1 MAYYAL
7 IVLHLLYPCIFFVF
21 CHAEVKCPTRF
32 RSVFDICIHIG
43 PHRNFCKAQEY
54 CAAVGGE
61 LIRGSNFLA
70 LHKKTFPGMPEHYWI
85 GLTDLTHE
93 RGDSKSGW
101 QWSDGAFE
109 PASSELS
116 WKGNWFQESIR
127 DGVIQC
133 YFTGT
138 LCVVGV
144 INNYPPVCQLR
155 SVSSTEKRVRSFKVI
170 TIQDGLPEAAYAE
183 QNGCS
188 KKVLN
193 VSVVQDCILRCIR
206 EPKEVCVAF
215 YFNAVKKEC
224 LLVLYQDATMN
235 LGDANSWKKF
245 KKE

>member
-1 MAYYAL
+1 MNLRLQIGPQNNHHAPPPIYKSFTACTHALKQQSFPYPETFSLHLMACYAL

-43 PHRNFCKAQEY
+43 PRRTFCKAQEY

-70 LHKKTFPGMPEHYWI
+70 LHKKTFVAMPKYYWI

-93 RGDSKSGW
+93 RGYSKSGW
-101 QWSDGAFE
+101 QWSDGALE

-116 WKGNWFQESIR
+116 WKGNWFQGKIG

-138 LCVVGV
+138 LCGVGV
-144 INNYPPVCQLR
+144 NNNYPPVCQLR
-155 SVSSTEKRVRSFKVI
+155 SVSSTEK
-170 TIQDGLPEAAYAE
+170 
-183 QNGCS
+183 CS
-188 KKVLN
+188 K
-193 VSVVQDCILRCIR
+193 
-206 EPKEVCVAF
+206 F
-215 YFNAVKKEC
+215 
-224 LLVLYQDATMN
+224 
-235 LGDANSWKKF
+235 
-245 KKE
+245 